1 LFSGFVA
8 DAAALGADLII
19 TLSNDSW
26 FPDAR
31 APKLHLISAAF
42 RSIETRLPQVRS
54 TNSGVSAVIS
64 PAGTILRET
73 RWAKREALAA
83 SLPMIDRMVTPA
95 VAFRKWIMPGLLGVA
110 LLLVGRSLVRGKD
123 APDEPGPPQQPP
135 RRQRRKRKA
144 T

>member
-1 LFSGFVA
+1 
-8 DAAALGADLII
+8 
-19 TLSNDSW
+19 
-26 FPDAR
+26 
-31 APKLHLISAAF
+31 LISAAF

-95 VAFRKWIMPGLLGVA
+95 VAFRRWIMPGLLGAA
-110 LLLVGRSLVRGKD
+110 LLLVGRALVRGKG
-123 APDEPGPPQQPP
+123 APDEPDPPQQPP
-135 RRQRRKRKA
+135 RRQRKKRKA